1 MLRTE
6 QQIEHQYRR
15 DAENRIA
22 RAQQQQRDVK
32 RKIERQEKQHDKR
45 SGGRP
50 RKTPIDDN
58 SNSTSPDINNQHG
71 NIVVT
76 SGGTFINATK
86 VVICTNPNT
95 KTVPAND

>member
-1 MLRTE
+1 M
-6 QQIEHQYRR
+6 
-15 DAENRIA
+15 
-22 RAQQQQRDVK
+22 K

-45 SGGRP
+45 SRGRP

-58 SNSTSPDINNQHG
+58 SNSTSSDINNQHG

-95 KTVPAND
+95 KTIPANDPTIIYVSIQDCVLDDLVLMRDR